1 MSIKLRLSRYLPTR
15 RRLLATL
22 ARLPLLTLSIPAL
35 ARPVASAPHL
45 DQHARRTIAAVIDRM
60 LPGDDLPGGLA
71 LQIDRAVVE
80 TADAETLRG
89 LALGV
94 AWLDAK
100 ARAGGAAGF
109 LALGAPAQDT
119 VLRAAHESNDEGAE
133 AVAQLLRRR
142 ALMRYYTDEAV
153 MAAFPYTAPP
163 QPSGFPDFQEAPQ

>member
-1 MSIKLRLSRYLPTR
+1 MSIKRRLSRYLPTR

-35 ARPVASAPHL
+35 ARPVVSASHV

-71 LQIDRAVVE
+71 LQIDQAVVE
-80 TADAETLRG
+80 AADEETLRG

-94 AWLDAK
+94 GWLDAK
-100 ARAGGAAGF
+100 ARATGAAGF
-109 LALGAPAQDT
+109 VALDASKQDS
-119 VLRAAHESNDEGAE
+119 VLQAARASGDEGAA
-133 AVAQLLRRR
+133 AVAEMLRRR
-142 ALMRYYTDEAV
+142 ALMRYYTHEAV

-163 QPSGFPDFQEAPQ
+163 QPSGFPDFQEAPK